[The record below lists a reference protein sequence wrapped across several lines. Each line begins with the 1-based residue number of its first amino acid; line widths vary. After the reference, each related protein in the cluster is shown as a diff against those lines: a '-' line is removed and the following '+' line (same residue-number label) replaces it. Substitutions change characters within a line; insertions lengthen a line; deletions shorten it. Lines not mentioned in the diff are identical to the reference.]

1 MLGWNAGSP
10 PLLSGIQGAVPSTSA
25 DFVVEAL
32 ISGVEAAV
40 SFSIM
45 WLLPAK
51 RRENAPARIKFCET
65 CVLLQS
71 RG

>member
-1 MLGWNAGSP
+1 MQMLGWNAGSP

-40 SFSIM
+40 SFSCQE
-45 WLLPAK
+45 K
-51 RRENAPARIKFCET
+51 GEC
-65 CVLLQS
+65 S
-71 RG
+71 G